1 MIPRYVV
8 LRRRIEAELDDVR
21 RAAEKASRAF
31 ERALHAGQD
40 ADYYLDSTAINL
52 HGFYNGIER
61 ILEGIAREL
70 DGGLPEGP
78 NWHRE
83 LLSQMT
89 LDMAGLR
96 PAVLDRETAA
106 RLDEYLRFRHV
117 VRNLYTWSFDAS
129 KLSGLVAGLPE
140 VLTNLEAD
148 LTAFGEFLG
157 AVSHIDGA
165 SIPPER

>member
-1 MIPRYVV
+1 MIPRYIV
-8 LRRRIEAELDDVR
+8 LRRRIEAELDDAR

-31 ERALHAGQD
+31 ERARRAGQD

-96 PAVLDRETAA
+96 PAVLRRETAG

-129 KLSGLVAGLPE
+129 KLGGLITVLPG
-140 VLTNLEAD
+140 VLADLEAD
-148 LTAFGEFLG
+148 LAVFGKFLEAAG
-157 AVSHIDGA
+157 SADDSLVLQ
-165 SIPPER
+165 P